1 MARMGDHDLLI
12 SISKTHQ
19 GIEIKTLNGNNIKR
33 LQTTLCT
40 DTVTFAAGDLCIT
53 AVRA

>member
-1 MARMGDHDLLI
+1 MCDYNLLI
-12 SISKTHQ
+12 SISKIHQ
-19 GIEIKTLNGNNIKR
+19 GIVTKTLAGNKTKN
-33 LQTTLCT
+33 LQTALCT

>member
-1 MARMGDHDLLI
+1 MCDHNLLI
-12 SISKTHQ
+12 SISKIHQ
-19 GIEIKTLNGNNIKR
+19 DIVIKAVTGNKIKK
-33 LQTTLCT
+33 LQTDLCI

>member
-1 MARMGDHDLLI
+1 MCDHDLLI
-12 SISKTHQ
+12 SISKIHQ
-19 GIEIKTLNGNNIKR
+19 DIVIKAVTGNKIKK
-33 LQTTLCT
+33 LQTDLCI